1 MIMSMF
7 IAPVVVAI
15 QTGTPHDVLRA
26 FVLTQVVIVFAM
38 YLHSTVVAALRLKAE
53 NGVTTVVAIQ
63 LLKARIARLC
73 GVNLLLIVESC
84 SLVERFGVQSLDWR
98 TITLQVALILFVYAW
113 GFADRR
119 SFIPA
124 PEDITL

>member
-1 MIMSMF
+1 MVMSMF
-7 IAPVVVAI
+7 VAPVVVAI

-38 YLHSTVVAALRLKAE
+38 YLHSLTVAALRLKAE

-63 LLKARIARLC
+63 LVRARIARLC
-73 GVNLLLIVESC
+73 GVNLLLIVESA
-84 SLVERFGVQSLDWR
+84 SLIERFGTHTLDWR
-98 TITLQVALILFVYAW
+98 TIILQMALILFVYAW

-124 PEDITL
+124 PEDIRL